1 MERKALRA
9 DVLMLIAAAI
19 WGFAFVAQRVGMET
33 MGPHFFNAIRFF
45 IGALALAPVVWFFS
59 RKPKKSDKVDVSTKK
74 LLIAGTL
81 AGVLLFGGAAFQQ
94 VGIQYT
100 TAGKAGFI
108 TGLYIFFVPLIGL
121 FFGQRTGSGTW
132 LGATMALVGLYFLSF
147 SDGLSLNFENS
158 IELKGD
164 LLELACAVFFAGHVL
179 IIGFLAKKM
188 DPVKLSIIQFFV
200 AGVLSLLVAIS
211 LLELI
216 TWEMITAT
224 AIPLLYAGAM
234 STGVAYTL
242 QVVAQQHAHSSHA
255 AIILSLE
262 GAFALLGGWLLL
274 DEQLPA
280 RGLLGCGLMLT
291 GMLLSQLMPKIGFSQ
306 AKS

>member
-1 MERKALRA
+1 MKRKSLRA

-45 IGALALAPVVWFFS
+45 IGALALAPALWFLS
-59 RKPKKSDKVDVSTKK
+59 KKKKKSDTSHVTTSQ
-74 LLIAGTL
+74 LLVAGSL
-81 AGVLLFGGAAFQQ
+81 AGILLFGGAAFQQ

-108 TGLYIFFVPLIGL
+108 TGLYIFFVPLIGI
-121 FFGQRTGSGTW
+121 FFGQKTGSGTW
-132 LGATMALVGLYFLSF
+132 LGATMALVGLYLLSF
-147 SDGLSLNFENS
+147 SDGLSLNFDNS
-158 IELKGD
+158 VELKGD

-179 IIGFLAKKM
+179 IIGYLAKKI

-200 AGVLSLLVAIS
+200 AGLLSLGVAIS
-211 LLELI
+211 FELI
-216 TWEMITAT
+216 TWAMITAT
-224 AIPLLYAGAM
+224 LIPLLYAGVM

-280 RGLLGCGLMLT
+280 RGLLGCALMLA
-291 GMLLSQLMPKIGFSQ
+291 GMLFSQLIPSFRFTSV
-306 AKS
+306 KS